1 MNLDTVLSLIAFED
15 GNLDDE
21 GTLSLFQDLV
31 NSGLAW
37 NLQESYGT
45 LADRMIQ
52 EGLITAP
59 AQ

>member
-52 EGLITAP
+52 
-59 AQ
+59 

>member
-15 GNLDDE
+15 GNLDAE

-31 NSGLAW
+31 DSGLAW
-37 NLQESYGT
+37 KLQESYGT